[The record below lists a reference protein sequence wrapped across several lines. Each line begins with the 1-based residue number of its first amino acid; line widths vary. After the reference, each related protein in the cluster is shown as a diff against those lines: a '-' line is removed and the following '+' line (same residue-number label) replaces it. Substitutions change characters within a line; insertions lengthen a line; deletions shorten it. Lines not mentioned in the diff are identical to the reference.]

1 MFRKKN
7 HNIKYIGFMYKSQH
21 AEKNEKYNILFIQ
34 FFLFFIIFL
43 KKTNKIN
50 LERNDKSKITM
61 DVGVMKFK
69 EKNTLII
76 KNLASG

>member
-1 MFRKKN
+1 MKN
-7 HNIKYIGFMYKSQH
+7 IIFY
-21 AEKNEKYNILFIQ
+21 LFS
-34 FFLFFIIFL
+34 FFLFFIVFFL